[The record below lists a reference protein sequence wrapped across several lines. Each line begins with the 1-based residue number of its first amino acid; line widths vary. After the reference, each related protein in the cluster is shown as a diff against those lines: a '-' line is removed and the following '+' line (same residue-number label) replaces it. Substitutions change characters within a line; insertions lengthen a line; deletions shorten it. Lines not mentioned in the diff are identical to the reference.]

1 MNTERIKGFLAFQRG
16 SERDRGIAS
25 RPGLRCLQDVIRA
38 EGVVVA
44 GESEQALSPREMLV
58 ASFERFLLVER
69 GLVGGLAVGT
79 VHGYVSHARR
89 FLVRFC
95 PDGEVGGVTASMV
108 IGAVLAESAT
118 VGVAA
123 TQFFVAGLRSFL
135 RFCFVD
141 GLTVVNLS
149 EAALAL
155 TGRRRSSLPRGISWA
170 DAKVLLDSCDRRSG
184 LGAATMR

>member
-1 MNTERIKGFLAFQRG
+1 MTC
-16 SERDRGIAS
+16 GIAS

-69 GLVGGLAVGT
+69 GLAVGT

-135 RFCFVD
+135 RFCIVD
-141 GLTVVNLS
+141 GLTVVKS
-149 EAALAL
+149 FGGGAGVDWAAALVVASRDQL
-155 TGRRRSSLPRGISWA
+155 GGREGVAGQL
-170 DAKVLLDSCDRRSG
+170 
-184 LGAATMR
+184 

>member
-1 MNTERIKGFLAFQRG
+1 MTC
-16 SERDRGIAS
+16 GIAS

-69 GLVGGLAVGT
+69 GLAVGT

-170 DAKVLLDSCDRRSG
+170 DAKALLDSCDRRSG

>member
-1 MNTERIKGFLAFQRG
+1 MNTERINGFLAFQRG

-38 EGVVVA
+38 EGVGVA
-44 GESEQALSPREMLV
+44 GESEQALSPREMLL

-69 GLVGGLAVGT
+69 GLAVGT

-155 TGRRRSSLPRGISWA
+155 TGRRRSSLPRGISRA
-170 DAKVLLDSCDRRSG
+170 DAKALLDSCDRRSG

>member
-1 MNTERIKGFLAFQRG
+1 MTC
-16 SERDRGIAS
+16 GIAS

-58 ASFERFLLVER
+58 ASFERFLLER
-69 GLVGGLAVGT
+69 GLAVGT

-118 VGVAA
+118 VGGRGDAVLRGRVAIVSA
-123 TQFFVAGLRSFL
+123 VLFRRRTDCRESFGGGAGVDWAAALVVASRDQLGGREGVAGQL
-135 RFCFVD
+135 
-141 GLTVVNLS
+141 
-149 EAALAL
+149 
-155 TGRRRSSLPRGISWA
+155 
-170 DAKVLLDSCDRRSG
+170 
-184 LGAATMR
+184 